1 MTDVSTA
8 AAAVTPSTGPILFAY
23 DGSSL
28 SALERAGHEL
38 ASGRDALVLCVWQ
51 PASVGFEPVAGR
63 HFDPNS
69 ADEVRVAAQEV
80 ADFGASLAENAG
92 FRARGVTT
100 DAAPTW
106 KGINHVAEEHQV
118 SLIVMGARQR
128 LESRRVARRLLGDGR
143 PSGVLN
149 RIFTMFYPDLPR
161 FSFGEIKVVCTV

>member
-1 MTDVSTA
+1 MTDVSA

-28 SALERAGHEL
+28 SALAIERAGHEL
-38 ASGRDALVLCVWQ
+38 AGGRDALVLCVWQ

-118 SLIVMGARQR
+118 SLIVMGAHSHGS
-128 LESRRVARRLLGDGR
+128 LGGHLLG
-143 PSGVLN
+143 SV
-149 RIFTMFYPDLPR
+149 
-161 FSFGEIKVVCTV
+161 SKAVVSHAACSVMVVHQES